1 MNTIALWEVMYCY
14 TLFMYEKSLAK
25 FRKEIKIVKNCNN
38 LKFIIFV
45 SLPFRQSIHMSW
57 ADNHL
62 FVFILLPTRKRIDN
76 YIMWVN
82 GDHKVLGIW
91 DEIKHLPQ
99 YKIKMN

>member
-1 MNTIALWEVMYCY
+1 
-14 TLFMYEKSLAK
+14 
-25 FRKEIKIVKNCNN
+25 
-38 LKFIIFV
+38 
-45 SLPFRQSIHMSW
+45 MSW

-99 YKIKMN
+99 YKIKMNQRYYKFADRKNGEVYFMYDILTWQCLISIYILI

>member
-1 MNTIALWEVMYCY
+1 
-14 TLFMYEKSLAK
+14 
-25 FRKEIKIVKNCNN
+25 
-38 LKFIIFV
+38 
-45 SLPFRQSIHMSW
+45 MSW

-91 DEIKHLPQ
+91 DEIKLLPQ
-99 YKIKMN
+99 YKIKMNQRYYKLNAIMVKYILCMIFLLGNA